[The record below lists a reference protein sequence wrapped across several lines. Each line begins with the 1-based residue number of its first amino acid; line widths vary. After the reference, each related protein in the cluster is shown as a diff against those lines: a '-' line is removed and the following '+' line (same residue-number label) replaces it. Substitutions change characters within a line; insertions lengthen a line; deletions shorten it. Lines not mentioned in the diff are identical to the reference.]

1 MNRARQLAPYILIVG
16 AITAVYANALPA
28 SFQFDDW
35 NVIVDEPRV
44 QGLAAW
50 WQSMPGIRPLLKL
63 SYALNYAISTGPL
76 GYRTVNIV
84 IHAANACL
92 IFALLAKRSTRFA
105 SLTTAMIFALHPV
118 QTEAVTYV
126 MGRSTSLSTLL
137 VLASLATASFMA
149 PTFFASALLVKETAV
164 MAVVAK
170 WQQQRAERA
179 ASRWGAPA
187 FLAVLASC
195 ALLALTSA
203 RYRHLLSVSFDTRG
217 IGTNLL
223 SQANGVFYLMG
234 QLVRIDRLN
243 VDPYLPVI
251 ASWTWSVALEA
262 ACIVSLIA
270 GGVALLK
277 RHPAVG
283 LGILW
288 FFLWLLPT
296 NSIVPRL
303 DVANDRQLYLA
314 MAGPAWLLAYGLA
327 KAAARWGAAV
337 PAATVTLLCIALGVA
352 THVRNRVYADEL
364 TFWTDVVSKA
374 PINPRAHNNLGYAL
388 ALRHRDDEA
397 AREFR
402 RSLELDP
409 SYFKAAIN
417 LKFLEEGVLRERRG
431 VH

>member
-1 MNRARQLAPYILIVG
+1 MSA
-16 AITAVYANALPA
+16 
-28 SFQFDDW
+28 
-35 NVIVDEPRV
+35 
-44 QGLAAW
+44 
-50 WQSMPGIRPLLKL
+50 
-63 SYALNYAISTGPL
+63 GPL
-76 GYRTVNIV
+76 GYRAVNV
-84 IHAANACL
+84 AIHAANACL

-126 MGRSTSLSTLL
+126 MGRSSSLSTLF
-137 VLASLATASFMA
+137 VLASLAAGSFMA
-149 PTFFASALLVKETAV
+149 PAFFAAALLVKETAV

-170 WQQQRAERA
+170 CQRQRAEGVV
-179 ASRWGAPA
+179 SRWGAPA
-187 FLAVLASC
+187 FIAVLAAC

-203 RYRHLLSVSFDTRG
+203 KYRHLLSVSLDTRG

-223 SQANGVFYLMG
+223 TQANGVFYLMG
-234 QLVRIDRLN
+234 QLVRFDRLN

-251 ASWTWSVALEA
+251 ASWSGPVALEA

-270 GGVALLK
+270 LGFAMIK
-277 RHPAVG
+277 RHPALG
-283 LGILW
+283 FGILW

-314 MAGPAWLLAYGLA
+314 MAGPAWLVAYGLG
-327 KAAARWGAAV
+327 KAAARWGASVPTAAV
-337 PAATVTLLCIALGVA
+337 AVLCIGLGVA

-374 PINPRAHNNLGYAL
+374 PNNPRAHNNLGYAL

-397 AREFR
+397 AAEFR

-409 SYFKAAIN
+409 SYFKAAFN
-417 LKFLEEGVLRERRG
+417 LKFLEEGVLSERRG

>member
-1 MNRARQLAPYILIVG
+1 MNRARKLAPFILIVVSVV
-16 AITAVYANALPA
+16 AVYASALHA

-35 NVIVDEPRV
+35 NVIVDDPRV
-44 QGLAAW
+44 AGLAAW
-50 WQSMPGIRPLLKL
+50 WHAMPGIRPLLKL
-63 SYALNYAISTGPL
+63 SYALNHAISAGPV
-76 GYRTVNIV
+76 GYRAVNV
-84 IHAANACL
+84 AIHAANACL

-105 SLTTAMIFALHPV
+105 ALTTAMIFALHPV

-126 MGRSTSLSTLL
+126 MGRSSSLSTLF
-137 VLASLATASFMA
+137 VLASLCTAGFMA
-149 PTFFASALLVKETAV
+149 PAFFASALLVRETAV

-170 WQQQRAERA
+170 WQQQRSESA

-187 FLAVLASC
+187 FLTVLSAC
-195 ALLALTSA
+195 ALLALMSA
-203 RYRHLLSVSFDTRG
+203 KYRHMLSVSLETRG

-251 ASWTWSVALEA
+251 ASWTTPVALDA
-262 ACIVSLIA
+262 ACIVGLIA
-270 GGVALLK
+270 LGFAVRK
-277 RHPAVG
+277 SHPAVG
-283 LGILW
+283 FGILW
-288 FFLWLLPT
+288 FFAWLLPT

-314 MAGPAWLLAYGLA
+314 MAGPAWLLAYGLG
-327 KAAARWGAAV
+327 KAAARWGASV
-337 PAATVTLLCIALGVA
+337 PAAAVAVLCIALGIA

-364 TFWTDVVSKA
+364 TFWADVVFKA
-374 PINPRAHNNLGYAL
+374 PNNPRAHNNLGYAL
-388 ALRHRDDEA
+388 ALRHRDGEA
-397 AREFR
+397 AEEFR
-402 RSLELDP
+402 TSLALDP

-431 VH
+431 AH